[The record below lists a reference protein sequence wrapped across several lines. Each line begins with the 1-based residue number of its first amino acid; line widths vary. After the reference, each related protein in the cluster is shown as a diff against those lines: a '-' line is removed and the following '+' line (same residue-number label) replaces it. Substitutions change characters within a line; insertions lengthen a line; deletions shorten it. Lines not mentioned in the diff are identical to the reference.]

1 MAKTLIVLV
10 ILAIIAGIIWLV
22 SGRGITRID
31 RLSHQRK
38 QTKPDDEFAYLGS
51 KEKALEKLRHSP
63 QFWGVEILQ
72 GGCDASIA
80 LAGKQFAFEDAP
92 ALPLAECNAHVCT
105 CQYKGLKEHRSY
117 HRRTK
122 EDRRDSLRYDSERS
136 DRRALKDRRRK
147 FDQWKGRS

>member
-10 ILAIIAGIIWLV
+10 ILAIIAGIIWLL
-22 SGRGITRID
+22 SSRGTSRLD
-31 RLSHQRK
+31 RLSHQHKR
-38 QTKPDDEFAYLGS
+38 TKPDDEFANMS
-51 KEKALEKLRHSP
+51 INERALEKLRHN
-63 QFWGVEILQ
+63 QQLWGVEIQQ
-72 GGCDASIA
+72 GGCEASIA